1 MKTRIIVPLVIVMGV
16 FFGVQV
22 SIAAPIEELT
32 KQCSDCHKKDGNSA
46 DGETPHIAGMSPGYF
61 KESMAA
67 YQSGARPAK
76 VVKRPNKPDTD
87 MKAIVE
93 KLNAKDIEALAAFY
107 SKQKYQPHVQNTD
120 ANKAKAG
127 EKLHQQ
133 YCDKCHENAGRSG
146 EDDAGILAGQP
157 LNYLRYSFESYA
169 KGQRKTGEK
178 MEKKFKIMQEKA
190 GMEGIEQ
197 LIHFYASQK

>member
-1 MKTRIIVPLVIVMGV
+1 MKIQLIVSLVIVMGA
-16 FFGVQV
+16 FFGAHV
-22 SIAAPIEELT
+22 SVAATLDELT
-32 KQCSDCHKKDGNSA
+32 KQCSECHKKDGNSV
-46 DGETPHIAGMSPGYF
+46 DGETPHIAGMSLGYF

-93 KLNAKDIEALAAFY
+93 KLNAKDIELLAAFY
-107 SKQKYQPHVQNTD
+107 SKQKYQPQVQNTD

-157 LNYLRYSFESYA
+157 LDYLRYTFESYA
-169 KGQRKTGEK
+169 KGQRKMSEK
-178 MEKKFKIMQEKA
+178 MEKKFKAMQEKA
-190 GMEGIEQ
+190 GAEGLEQ
-197 LIHFYASQK
+197 LIHFYAGQK